1 MMNDSE
7 NFFYIVHANGQTWI
21 ELGSEGTVDI
31 YSTNSVNVRT
41 QGTINLHAD
50 KDINMFA
57 GGNINLKSNAATN
70 IGAVTTLNMAS
81 QGDMT
86 LYSQTTIGVL
96 SDGSLA
102 LQSQSGGSWN
112 GGAALKF
119 KANRIDLNGSGTATV
134 TKPRLYP
141 ETQMDDTSFNNSTGW
156 EVKKNA
162 LKSIVTRAPTHEP
175 YPYHNQGVAT
185 SVNFTDGT
193 PTPPPAAKPVP
204 KNVSVVRTT

>member
-1 MMNDSE
+1 M
-7 NFFYIVHANGQTWI
+7 
-21 ELGSEGTVDI
+21 DI
-31 YSTNSVNVRT
+31 YSTNSVNLRT

-57 GGNINLKSNAATN
+57 GGNVNLKSNAATN

-81 QGDMT
+81 EGDMT
-86 LYSQTTIGVL
+86 IYSQTAVGVL
-96 SDGSLA
+96 SDGTIA

-112 GGAALKF
+112 GGSGLKF
-119 KANRIDLNGSGTATV
+119 QADRIDLNGAGAASV

-156 EVKKNA
+156 QVKKNS

-175 YPYHNQGVAT
+175 YPYHNKGVDA
-185 SVNFTDGT
+185 SVNFTDGV
-193 PTPPPAAKPVP
+193 PTPPPAAKLI
-204 KNVSVVRTT
+204 